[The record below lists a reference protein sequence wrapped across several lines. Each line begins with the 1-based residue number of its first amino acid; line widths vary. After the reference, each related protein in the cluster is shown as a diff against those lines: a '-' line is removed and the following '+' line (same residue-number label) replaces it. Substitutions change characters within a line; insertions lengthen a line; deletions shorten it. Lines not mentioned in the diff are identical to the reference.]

1 MKSRKPFSMIAVLLL
16 APAALQAQ
24 GTESGTKTQAQ
35 GDVQTQV
42 RTPQAR
48 IDAAMQAAVRA
59 KVPVSLLESKIAE
72 GEAKQVPQERIA
84 AAVEARV
91 AALIKASE
99 AMSRSSIK
107 TMTEGELAVAAD
119 ALQAGVSAEAL
130 IEISQ
135 SAPAERRVVAV
146 AVLTD
151 LVRIGEKP
159 EPAVARVQAALASNV
174 ALANLQAEVA
184 SKLRLGGLSSTLEAA
199 GVLGIK

>member
-1 MKSRKPFSMIAVLLL
+1 MVAVLML

-24 GTESGTKTQAQ
+24 STESGAQAQ
-35 GDVQTQV
+35 VDAQAQV
-42 RTPQAR
+42 RTPKAR
-48 IDAAMQAAVRA
+48 IDAAMQAAA
-59 KVPVSLLESKIAE
+59 SANVPVSLLESKIAE

-99 AMSRSSIK
+99 TMSRTSIK
-107 TMTEGELAVAAD
+107 TITEGELAVAAD
-119 ALQAGVSAEAL
+119 ALQAGVSADAL
-130 IEISQ
+130 IQISQ

-159 EPAVARVQAALASNV
+159 EPAVTRVRAALASNV

-184 SKLRLGGLSSTLEAA
+184 SKLRLGGLSSTLEAT
-199 GVLGIK
+199 GILGIK